1 MTLDGN
7 IPADDDDM
15 QFNFIRVDHKDIT
28 ISLVQH
34 KILHDMTIQEVTI
47 LPDMETMVHYDGT
60 LDSLIEALQIIK
72 NKIEREIK

>member
-7 IPADDDDM
+7 IPADDDM

-34 KILHDMTIQEVTI
+34 KILHDTTIQEVTI
-47 LPDMETMVHYDGT
+47 LPDMETMVHYDGS
-60 LDSLIEALQIIK
+60 LDSLIEALQSIK
-72 NKIEREIK
+72 NKIER